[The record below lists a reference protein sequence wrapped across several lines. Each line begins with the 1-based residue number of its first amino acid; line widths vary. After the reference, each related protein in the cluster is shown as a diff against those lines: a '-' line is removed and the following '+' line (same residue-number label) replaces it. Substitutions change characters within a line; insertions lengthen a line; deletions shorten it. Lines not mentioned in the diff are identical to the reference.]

1 MSEHDRG
8 TPQRGE
14 FEQRTQQV
22 LEAGLDRLDGRTRSR
37 LNQARQRAL
46 DEYAA
51 QRASPWKRWF
61 APGALL
67 PAGALAAAALVA
79 VTLWNAPRSVDGDAN
94 FARGDA
100 ATAFED
106 LELLASAE
114 AGSNDDGGI
123 DYDFYEWAAAEA
135 DAVGS

>member
-1 MSEHDRG
+1 MSQDDRG
-8 TPQRGE
+8 TPQRSE

-22 LEAGLDRLDGRTRSR
+22 LEAGLDRIDGRTRSR
-37 LNQARQRAL
+37 LNQARQRAVE
-46 DEYAA
+46 EYAA
-51 QRASPWKRWF
+51 QRSSPWKRWF

-79 VTLWNAPRSVDGDAN
+79 VTLWNAPRSVDGEAN
-94 FARGDA
+94 FARADA
-100 ATAFED
+100 TAAFED

-114 AGSNDDGGI
+114 AATDEGSV

>member
-8 TPQRGE
+8 TPPRSE

-51 QRASPWKRWF
+51 QRVSPWQRWF

-79 VTLWNAPRSVDGDAN
+79 VTLWNAPRSTEGDAN

-100 ATAFED
+100 ATALED

-114 AGSNDDGGI
+114 AGSNDDGGV